1 MNKSFSVF
9 LQDSQQRCYE
19 ALPRLLGITSQS
31 LADNSFS
38 TSRLFHAC
46 DYAVSNG
53 GKYVRPVLVYAAEIA
68 VNSTSSTSTDYPAC
82 AIELIHTYSLI
93 HDDLPAMDDDDLRRG
108 QPTLHRAYDEA
119 TAILAGDALQASA
132 FELLADTPD
141 VSAEQKIDMIKIL
154 AVAAGRHGMVGGQAI
169 DIQATDCEMTL
180 TQLQSMHSLKTGALI
195 SASLSLG
202 GISAGATQEQLTALE
217 TYGKTIGLAFQ
228 IVDDILD
235 VTGSTATLGKTQG
248 KDASANKATYVRLM
262 GLDGA
267 KEEVQHLLAN
277 ALAALEMFGESANY
291 LRELALYITQ
301 REN

>member
-1 MNKSFSVF
+1 VNTLFSGF
-9 LQDSQQRCYE
+9 LQDSQRRCSE
-19 ALPRLLGITSQS
+19 ALPRLLGIPSQRLTDNN
-31 LADNSFS
+31 LA

-46 DYAVSNG
+46 DYAISNG
-53 GKYVRPVLVYAAEIA
+53 GKYVRPVLVYAAELAI
-68 VNSTSSTSTDYPAC
+68 NNTSSTSTDYPAC

-108 QPTLHRAYDEA
+108 QPTLHRAYDES

-141 VSAEQKIDMIKIL
+141 ITAEQKIDMIKIL

-169 DIQATDCEMTL
+169 DIQATDREMTL

-195 SASLSLG
+195 RASLSLG
-202 GISAGATQEQLTALE
+202 GIAAGATKSQLTALE
-217 TYGKTIGLAFQ
+217 EYGNTIGLAFQ
-228 IVDDILD
+228 VVDDILD
-235 VTGSTATLGKTQG
+235 VTSNTATLGKTQG

-267 KEEVQHLLAN
+267 KEEVQHLLAK
-277 ALAALEMFGESANY
+277 ALTALEMFGEPANY

-301 REN
+301 RKN